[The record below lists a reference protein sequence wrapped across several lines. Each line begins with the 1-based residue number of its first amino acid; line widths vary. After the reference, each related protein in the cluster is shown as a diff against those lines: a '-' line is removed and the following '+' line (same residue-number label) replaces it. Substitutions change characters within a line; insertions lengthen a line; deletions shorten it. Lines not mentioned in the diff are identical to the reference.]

1 LINITSP
8 IDAEIIE
15 KLTVG
20 TRVLI
25 SGVIYTARDAAHQ
38 RLSQALDRGEG
49 LPFDLKGQTLYY
61 MGPSPARPG
70 QVIGSAGP
78 TTSSRMDIY
87 TPRLIAAGIRAMI
100 GKGNR
105 SQQVREAIKKYKA
118 VYLATIGG
126 AGALLAKSIEQV
138 EVIAYEDLGA
148 EAILRLTVDSFPAV
162 VANDIY
168 GEDLFEQ
175 GKAKYQKGKQ

>member
-1 LINITSP
+1 MINITSP
-8 IDAEIIE
+8 IETEIIE

-20 TRVLI
+20 TRVTI

-38 RLSQALDRGEG
+38 RLSQALDRGDR

-61 MGPSPARPG
+61 LGPSPARPG
-70 QVIGSAGP
+70 QIIGSAGP

-105 SQQVREAIKKYKA
+105 SPEVREAIKKYKA

-126 AGALLAKSIEQV
+126 AGALLAKSIKQA
-138 EVIAYEDLGA
+138 EVIAYEDLGT
-148 EAILRLTVDSFPAV
+148 EAILRLNVEGFPAI

-175 GKAKYQKGKQ
+175 GKAKYQRGK